1 MKELTISQIVKK
13 SGLLFEALKDGPV
26 RIVWKEQ
33 KPNGKVIFSAIAN
46 KEGLENE

>member
-26 RIVWKEQ
+26 RIVKKE
-33 KPNGKVIFSAIAN
+33 PWPGGKVLESAIVK
-46 KEGLENE
+46 KEVK